1 VSYPGIVLQNALV
14 PYLNHNTKVSR
25 VSKVS
30 NVSKALHLALI
41 LSLAFLFWTLYAK
54 SMDVMDK
61 LNYLALTLPN
71 GKTIDPPAGV
81 PRGGITY
88 LGKVLGNAVSMF
100 MLAVIIATLFFIVFG
115 AIQWTSS
122 NGEKEK
128 IAAARKKIT
137 WALIGLIVALLAYFL
152 INVLGG
158 FFGVNLLNVK

>member
-1 VSYPGIVLQNALV
+1 MN
-14 PYLNHNTKVSR
+14 
-25 VSKVS
+25 
-30 NVSKALHLALI
+30 
-41 LSLAFLFWTLYAK
+41 
-54 SMDVMDK
+54 VMDK

-71 GKTIDPPAGV
+71 GQTIEPPGGA

-88 LGKVLGNAVSMF
+88 LVKVLGNAASIF
-100 MLAVIIATLFFIVFG
+100 MVVVIIATLFFIVFG

-152 INVLGG
+152 INILGG